1 MNRSLVSVLA
11 FTTSM
16 VKELPVSTVLQ
27 NLGMVE
33 LVPDANTQIALA
45 DVVSDSPVL

>member
-1 MNRSLVSVLA
+1 MNLSLVSVLA

-16 VKELPVSTVLQ
+16 VKEWPASTVLQ

-33 LVPDANTQIALA
+33 PVSDANTQIALP
-45 DVVSDSPVL
+45 DVV